1 MLRPISFEALDT
13 TLPIL
18 ARGFPALSREAWTA
32 GLDRLRRFG
41 APDPKAL
48 VGCLLE
54 DRGRQVG
61 VILAIPSTRFDAANA
76 MRRVV
81 NLSSWYI
88 EPDAR
93 WRAPRMLQSV
103 VTCDA
108 TVYTDLTPSP
118 PVRAIIGRF
127 GFRNWTEG
135 TLLFTLPLF
144 ALRGTGRAHVLALRD
159 LPADAFDAPTRAIL
173 DDHDGFGCICGGLWD
188 GDALHPL
195 IFSRKVHR
203 GINAARLIFTDDRA
217 AVFTNIA
224 AISRFLLRER
234 FLLLA
239 VNADRCER
247 IAGSIFT
254 ERTAP
259 TFYKGPGAPAQCDFA
274 YSEFVFLQ
282 V

>member
-18 ARGFPALSREAWTA
+18 SRGFPALRREAWTA
-32 GLDRLRRFG
+32 GLARLRRFG
-41 APDPKAL
+41 AAEPKAR
-48 VGCLLE
+48 VGHLLE
-54 DRGRQVG
+54 ERGRAVG
-61 VILAIPSTRFDAANA
+61 IILAIPSTRFDDENVAHP
-76 MRRVV
+76 VV

-88 EPDAR
+88 EPDQR

-103 VTCDA
+103 VACNA
-108 TVYTDLTPSP
+108 TLYTDLTPSP

-135 TLLFTLPLF
+135 TLIFALPLF
-144 ALRGTGRAHVLALRD
+144 ALGPARSSQVVPLHD
-159 LPADAFDAPTRAIL
+159 LPADAFDAATRRIL
-173 DDHDGFGCICGGLWD
+173 NDHEGFGCVCAGLWD

-203 GINAARLIFTDDRA
+203 GISAARLIYTDERA
-217 AVFTNIA
+217 VALRNIRT
-224 AISRFLLRER
+224 ISRFLLREN

-239 VNADRCER
+239 INADRHER
-247 IAGSIFT
+247 MAGSIFT
-254 ERTAP
+254 QRTAP
-259 TFYKGPGAPAQCDFA
+259 TFYRGPRPLAQCDFA
-274 YSEFVFLQ
+274 YSEFAFLH